1 MAAHSN
7 SIDEADREKAIL
19 TFDLS
24 DDELE
29 RAAGADGQVVSTI
42 AYCTHFWYY
51 CDLPQ

>member
-1 MAAHSN
+1 MDSN
-7 SIDEADREKAIL
+7 SIDKADREESIL

-29 RAAGADGQVVSTI
+29 RAAGAEEQVVSTF